1 MKKYRGCTLF
11 LAILIIL
18 FVSACASENQK
29 LSDIYGKPNNFQ
41 QEHTTPEG
49 VSRNFL
55 NPYTMSVRISDQQ
68 ELTVILDTE
77 QPEDDYFPVSSI
89 LVYDGEQLLQTLEVP
104 SVPPD
109 DTYAWDGLFVN
120 KGYAVGEPDIR
131 DVNWDGAEDF
141 GLLSVSGYPKNVPYS
156 YFVWNEENALF
167 EYGFTL
173 FGATALE
180 IDENEQCL
188 VETSHDTM
196 GTYKTVY
203 KCLSDGTLSKV
214 FSDELDAPALDTGKK

>member
-29 LSDIYGKPNNFQ
+29 LSDFDSEPNHSQ
-41 QEHTTPEG
+41 QEQTAPEDASG
-49 VSRNFL
+49 NFL

-89 LVYDGEQLLQTLEVP
+89 LVYDGEQLLQTLGVP
-104 SVPPD
+104 SVSPD

-131 DVNWDGAEDF
+131 DVNFDGAEDF
-141 GLLSVSGYPKNVPYS
+141 GLLAVNGYPHNVPYS

-203 KCLSDGTLSKV
+203 KYLSDGTLSKE
-214 FSDELDAPALDTGKK
+214 SSTELGEPVSDTGK

>member
-1 MKKYRGCTLF
+1 
-11 LAILIIL
+11 
-18 FVSACASENQK
+18 
-29 LSDIYGKPNNFQ
+29 
-41 QEHTTPEG
+41 
-49 VSRNFL
+49 
-55 NPYTMSVRISDQQ
+55 MSVRISDQQ

-89 LVYDGEQLLQTLEVP
+89 LVYDGGQLRQTLEVP

-131 DVNWDGAEDF
+131 DVNFDGAEDF
-141 GLLSVSGYPKNVPYS
+141 GLLAVNGYPHNVPYS

-214 FSDELDAPALDTGKK
+214 FSEELNAPALDSGKK